1 MLNRLSS
8 FNMEIKEDDPLTRWN
23 QKYLIPKSLVAPQS
37 NVIVSFTDF
46 VKSLGTV
53 TKRGG
58 SAKRNTR
65 LNKRGDE
72 DYMPVWVLLV
82 NSSKCPTPQHETWLN
97 GTLLHRELPSS
108 HPSPISK
115 YATCTVSEVLHQAFS
130 GSFIFQFQGLRG
142 LKSPLLGSCF
152 LYYHYQVL
160 YFKYCHLP
168 LSRRHLQSHIPQ
180 NWQLY
185 SSNCPH
191 SFSLPSS
198 HTVIHLKMAQTQ
210 GWEVSL
216 HQAMVVFYSRITLR
230 EDLKQLWSES
240 SLVYWVLGIGG

>member
-23 QKYLIPKSLVAPQS
+23 QKYLIPKSLVALQS
-37 NVIVSFTDF
+37 NVFVSFTEV

-58 SAKRNTR
+58 SAKRNTC

-82 NSSKCPTPQHETWLN
+82 NSSKCPTPQNETWLD

-115 YATCTVSEVLHQAFS
+115 YATCSKWGTSSSFQWKLHFSVARSERFKVS
-130 GSFIFQFQGLRG
+130 IIGL
-142 LKSPLLGSCF
+142 F
-152 LYYHYQVL
+152 
-160 YFKYCHLP
+160 
-168 LSRRHLQSHIPQ
+168 
-180 NWQLY
+180 
-185 SSNCPH
+185 
-191 SFSLPSS
+191 
-198 HTVIHLKMAQTQ
+198 
-210 GWEVSL
+210 
-216 HQAMVVFYSRITLR
+216 VFYSTIIKCYISSIVTSHFHVDIFKVISPRIDSSAVVTVLITFLCLPHIQWSIWKWHK
-230 EDLKQLWSES
+230 LKAGKFLSIRPWSCFTPE
-240 SLVYWVLGIGG
+240 